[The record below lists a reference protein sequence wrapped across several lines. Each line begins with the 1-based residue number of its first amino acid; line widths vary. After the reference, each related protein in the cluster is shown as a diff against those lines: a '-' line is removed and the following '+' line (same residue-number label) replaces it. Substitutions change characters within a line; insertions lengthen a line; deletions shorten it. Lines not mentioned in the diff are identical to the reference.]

1 MPSESRRTPRTK
13 ELRNILGV
21 ACRPPVATCR
31 RVGPH
36 PAGAPDV
43 PVTLVEYG
51 DFECPFSGMADPEI
65 KVIHRRLGDRLRFVY
80 RHLIRIRNVGGRL
93 PKAG

>member
-1 MPSESRRTPRTK
+1 LASHVDHP
-13 ELRNILGV
+13 LQ
-21 ACRPPVATCR
+21 PVAAWD
-31 RVGPH
+31 H
-36 PAGAPDV
+36 AAGAPDA

-65 KVIHRRLGDRLRFVY
+65 KVIHQRLGDRLRFVY